1 MLLMSYIVT
10 CLVIAFY
17 VYLVILSITLRFIRS
32 AVFFTRCIIQPLDND
47 DYELTYLLTHIGTQF
62 PFCSSR
68 ASRSDCFCSSIQ
80 SWVSWAAIL
89 FRACQ
94 RGPIGSVTPVFPGA
108 PLEPETPEAIQ
119 IIIRFESRS
128 KLYKQYSITNKHLL
142 LMKLNYSCELACHSS
157 GSIKTRSLFLQIWKV
172 HLVQWG
178 RKTSAG
184 STAPVASGRPTVG
197 LHKVCMR
204 YLSKGMKLPSA
215 MKSMYIWNG
224 NDILELNF
232 IMKT

>member
-157 GSIKTRSLFLQIWKV
+157 GSIKTRSLFLQI
-172 HLVQWG
+172 
-178 RKTSAG
+178 
-184 STAPVASGRPTVG
+184 
-197 LHKVCMR
+197 
-204 YLSKGMKLPSA
+204 
-215 MKSMYIWNG
+215 
-224 NDILELNF
+224 
-232 IMKT
+232 